1 MNTHKGQHFSRILRG
16 GVAFCLLLLLS
27 SCSDSG
33 PLTHTVTFD
42 PNGGRLRGEAIVSVI
57 DGELLEEPEDPYRPG
72 YRFTRW
78 YADEAR
84 TTIFDFKIPIMDSIT
99 LYAGWSYITPDDPDV
114 PASVGEPDIGIW
126 TPGDGN
132 SVDME
137 M

>member
-1 MNTHKGQHFSRILRG
+1 MIL
-16 GVAFCLLLLLS
+16 FLW
-27 SCSDSG
+27 
-33 PLTHTVTFD
+33 
-42 PNGGRLRGEAIVSVI
+42 GGRYSPVLLRSCT
-57 DGELLEEPEDPYRPG
+57 EDPYRPG

-84 TTIFDFKIPIMDSIT
+84 TTIFDFKIPITDSIT

-114 PASVGEPDIGIW
+114 PASVGKPDIGIW

-132 SVDME
+132 SVDVE